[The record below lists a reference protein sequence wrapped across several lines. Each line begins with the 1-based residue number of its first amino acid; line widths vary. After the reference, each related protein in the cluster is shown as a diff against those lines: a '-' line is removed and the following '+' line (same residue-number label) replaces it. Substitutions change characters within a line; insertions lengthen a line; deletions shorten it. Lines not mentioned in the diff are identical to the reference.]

1 MARGLKTL
9 TPPPTAALNAYVL
22 TDGNLKFKALLRK
35 RTGALVKLPKAKS
48 A

>member
-1 MARGLKTL
+1 MARGFKTL

-22 TDGNLKFKALLRK
+22 TDGNLKFKALLCK
-35 RTGALVKLPKAKS
+35 RTGALVKLPRAKS